1 MQGKEVR
8 RMACREGKYI
18 LCHFLERVEKERED
32 GAQRGR
38 RVLTGTLKTLLSEQ
52 TGFGAS
58 NPIWGM
64 YGLKELDPY
73 LFLMSEGGL
82 DN

>member
-1 MQGKEVR
+1 
-8 RMACREGKYI
+8 MACGEGKYL

-38 RVLTGTLKTLLSEQ
+38 QVLTGTLKTLLSEQ

-64 YGLKELDPY
+64 YGLPFFNGPY

-82 DN
+82 DH